1 MNELIKI
8 GLTGG
13 IASGKSTVS
22 KAFTELGINVID
34 ADVIAREVLILYPE
48 LLEKIRSTFG
58 DHFFKEDGSL
68 DRKALG
74 NYIFKYSSERLKLDN
89 IMLPPIKEEIF
100 KRIDELEK
108 SGIKICIVDAA
119 TLIEQGIHKQ
129 MDMNILVWVEKNTQ
143 IERLRK
149 RDKISIE
156 QAMNRINSQMSL
168 DEKKKH
174 VDFIIDNDKD
184 LEYMK
189 EQVEEI
195 LKVIKAYVK

>member
-1 MNELIKI
+1 MIKI

-149 RDKISIE
+149 RDNISLE

-168 DEKKKH
+168 EEKKKY

-184 LEYMK
+184 LKYMR

-195 LKVIKAYVK
+195 MNVIKVYIK

>member
-1 MNELIKI
+1 VNELIKI

-149 RDKISIE
+149 RDNISLE

-168 DEKKKH
+168 EEKKKY

-184 LEYMK
+184 LKYMR

-195 LKVIKAYVK
+195 MNVIKVYIK

>member
-1 MNELIKI
+1 MFKI

-22 KAFTELGINVID
+22 RVFSDLGITVID
-34 ADVIAREVLILYPE
+34 ADLIAREVLVLYPE
-48 LLEKIRSTFG
+48 LLEKIRTTFG
-58 DHFFKEDGSL
+58 EHFFTEDGSL

-74 NYIFKYSSERLKLDN
+74 NYIFKYSGERQKLDN
-89 IMLPPIKEEIF
+89 IMLPAIKEEIF
-100 KRIDELEK
+100 NRIDELEK
-108 SGIKICIVDAA
+108 SGINLCIVDAA
-119 TLIEQGIHKQ
+119 TLIEQDIHKL

-149 RDKISIE
+149 RDNISLE

-168 DEKKKH
+168 EEKKKY
-174 VDFIIDNDKD
+174 VNFIIDNDKD
-184 LEYMK
+184 LRYMR

-195 LKVIKAYVK
+195 MKVIKAYVK

>member
-149 RDKISIE
+149 RDNISLE

-168 DEKKKH
+168 EEKKKY

-184 LEYMK
+184 LKYMR

-195 LKVIKAYVK
+195 MNVIKVYIK

>member
-1 MNELIKI
+1 M
-8 GLTGG
+8 
-13 IASGKSTVS
+13 
-22 KAFTELGINVID
+22 ID
-34 ADVIAREVLILYPE
+34 ADVIAKVLVLYPE
-48 LLEKIRSTFG
+48 LLEKIRNTFG
-58 DHFFKEDGSL
+58 DHFFTEDGSL

-74 NYIFKYSSERLKLDN
+74 NYIFKYHGERLKLDS

-100 KRIDELEK
+100 KRIDDLEK
-108 SGIKICIVDAA
+108 SGIKLCIVDAA

-129 MDMNILVWVEKNTQ
+129 MDMNILVWVDKNTQ

-149 RDKISIE
+149 RDNISLE

-168 DEKKKH
+168 EEKKKH

-184 LEYMK
+184 LNYMR

-195 LKVIKAYVK
+195 MNVIKAFVK

>member
-1 MNELIKI
+1 MKDVFKI

-22 KAFTELGINVID
+22 KVFRDLGINVID
-34 ADVIAREVLILYPE
+34 ADVIAREVLVLYPE
-48 LLEKIRSTFG
+48 LLEKIRNTFG
-58 DHFFKEDGSL
+58 DHFFTEDGSL

-74 NYIFKYSSERLKLDN
+74 NYIFKYHGERLKLDS

-100 KRIDELEK
+100 KRIDDLEK
-108 SGIKICIVDAA
+108 SGIKLCIVDAA

-129 MDMNILVWVEKNTQ
+129 MDMNILVWVDKNTQ

-149 RDKISIE
+149 RDNISLE

-168 DEKKKH
+168 EEKKKH

-184 LEYMK
+184 LNYMR

-195 LKVIKAYVK
+195 MNVIKAFVK

>member
-1 MNELIKI
+1 MI
-8 GLTGG
+8 
-13 IASGKSTVS
+13 
-22 KAFTELGINVID
+22 
-34 ADVIAREVLILYPE
+34 
-48 LLEKIRSTFG
+48 
-58 DHFFKEDGSL
+58 
-68 DRKALG
+68 
-74 NYIFKYSSERLKLDN
+74 
-89 IMLPPIKEEIF
+89 PPIKEEIF
-100 KRIDELEK
+100 KRIDELER
-108 SGIKICIVDAA
+108 SGLKLCIVDAP
-119 TLIEQGIHKQ
+119 TLIEHELDKQ